1 MIVEHCGHERQV
13 MARDLSA
20 TAYSSVW
27 LTFVEV
33 IKVKRKSCAANE
45 SLFHLS
51 NLITMLMNGCVVFN
65 IVHLIRYADTRE
77 KKLDLQFISY
87 NGHIDAEALNLP
99 L

>member
-1 MIVEHCGHERQV
+1 
-13 MARDLSA
+13 
-20 TAYSSVW
+20 
-27 LTFVEV
+27 
-33 IKVKRKSCAANE
+33 
-45 SLFHLS
+45 
-51 NLITMLMNGCVVFN
+51 MNGCVVFN